1 MSHLQ
6 PPRRLPVAAIAA
18 VAAAVLGTITA
29 ASADPNHSP
38 PRLPLKHHAP
48 HAKTQAVLNETVAQG
63 TPGVIAQVRDRHGI
77 WEGRAGVRGLGVERP
92 RSTHERFRIASVTK
106 TFTATVLL
114 KLEAEGKLSL
124 DDSLAKWLPGVVHGK
139 GYRPGHITV
148 RHLLNH
154 TSGIFD
160 YNMDE
165 SFRARYAGDEF
176 DRNRHLKWSPR
187 ELVDIALAHPPN
199 FQPEQGSRPGRP
211 GKWDY
216 SDTNYVVAGMIVE
229 KATARSYAHEVERLV
244 IRPLGLRGTSVPGT
258 SPWLPAPHARHY
270 STLFEDG
277 PQAKVRDV
285 TEFSPTVA
293 FSAGQMISTVD
304 DVNTFLSKLLAG
316 ELLPPAQQRQLLD
329 AVPVDGDKGHGG
341 PQDVYGLGL
350 RHFKLAEGCWAWGHG
365 GMIPGSATRAL
376 ASSDGLQVM
385 TMNRNGDWGEQFL
398 EDAAVEAEFCETRRR
413 PDALP
418 LGVGQFMPTARR
430 P

>member
-1 MSHLQ
+1 MSQQHSS
-6 PPRRLPVAAIAA
+6 RRPLLVSL
-18 VAAAVLGTITA
+18 AAVLGLLA
-29 ASADPNHSP
+29 AVPSCAADHPP
-38 PRLPLKHHAP
+38 PRLHLKQQAP
-48 HAKTQAVLNETVAQG
+48 HARTQAVLDEIVAQG
-63 TPGVIAQVRDRHGI
+63 TPGVIAQVRDRNGV
-77 WEGRAGVRGLGVERP
+77 WAGRAGVRALGTERP

-124 DDSLAKWLPGVVHGK
+124 DDSVALWLPGVVHGK
-139 GYRPGHITV
+139 GYRPAHITV

-165 SFRARYAGDEF
+165 GFRARYAGDEF
-176 DRNRHLKWSPR
+176 ERNRHVRWSPR
-187 ELVDIALAHPPN
+187 ELVDIALRHPPN

-211 GKWDY
+211 GRWDY
-216 SDTNYVVAGMIVE
+216 SDTNYLLAGMVVE
-229 KATARSYAHEVERLV
+229 KATGRSYAHAVERLV
-244 IRPLGLRGTSVPGT
+244 IRPLGLRGTSVPGA
-258 SPWLPAPHARHY
+258 SPRLPAPHARHY

-277 PQAKVRDV
+277 PRAKVRDV

-293 FSAGQMISTVD
+293 FSAGQMISTVG
-304 DVNTFLSKLLAG
+304 DVNRFLSRLLAG

-350 RHFKLAEGCWAWGHG
+350 RHFKLAQGCWAWGHG

-376 ASSDGLQVM
+376 ASADGRRAM
-385 TMNRNGDWGEQFL
+385 TMNRNGDWGEQRL
-398 EDAAVEAEFCETRRR
+398 EDAAVEAEFCT
-413 PDALP
+413 PDSVDAP
-418 LGVGQFMPTARR
+418 
-430 P
+430 

>member
-1 MSHLQ
+1 M
-6 PPRRLPVAAIAA
+6 
-18 VAAAVLGTITA
+18 
-29 ASADPNHSP
+29 
-38 PRLPLKHHAP
+38 KHQALHT
-48 HAKTQAVLNETVAQG
+48 KTQAVLDEIVAEG
-63 TPGVIAQVRDRHGI
+63 TPGVIAQVRDRNGVRD
-77 WEGRAGVRGLGVERP
+77 GRAGVREIGVERP
-92 RSTHERFRIASVTK
+92 RGTHERFRIASVTK

-114 KLEAEGKLSL
+114 KLEAEGRLSL
-124 DDSLAKWLPGVVHGK
+124 DDSVAKWLPGVVHGK

-165 SFRARYAGDEF
+165 GFRARYAGDEF
-176 DRNRHLKWSPR
+176 DRNRHFRWSPR
-187 ELVDIALAHPPN
+187 ELVDIALRHPPN

-216 SDTNYVVAGMIVE
+216 SDTNYLLAGMVVE
-229 KATARSYAHEVERLV
+229 KATGRSYAHAVERLL

-258 SPWLPAPHARHY
+258 SPQLPAPHARHY

-293 FSAGQMISTVD
+293 FSAGQMISTVG
-304 DVNTFLSKLLAG
+304 DVNRFLSRLLAG
-316 ELLPPAQQRQLLD
+316 DLLPPAQQRQLLD

-376 ASSDGLQVM
+376 ASADGRQVM
-385 TMNRNGDWGEQFL
+385 TMNRNGDWGEQRL
-398 EDAAVEAEFCETRRR
+398 EDAAVEAEFCD
-413 PDALP
+413 P
-418 LGVGQFMPTARR
+418 
-430 P
+430 